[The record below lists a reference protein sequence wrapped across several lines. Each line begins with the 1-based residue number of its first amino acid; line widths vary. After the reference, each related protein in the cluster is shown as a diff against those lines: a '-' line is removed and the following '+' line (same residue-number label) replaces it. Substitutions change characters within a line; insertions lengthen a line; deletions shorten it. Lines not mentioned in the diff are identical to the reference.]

1 MTCNCKTE
9 MTAALKERLAAKHP
23 DSTITSVELM
33 GYSVGITNDRVAV
46 VRPSTTVEVVR
57 QVPTKAGGTRTKKE
71 RVTLFFSYC
80 PHCGK
85 KVA

>member
-9 MTAALKERLAAKHP
+9 MTAALKERMAAKHP
-23 DSTITSVELM
+23 DSIIQSVEIT
-33 GYSVGITNDRVAV
+33 GYSIALTNGRTAV
-46 VRPSTTVEVVR
+46 ERPSTTVNVER
-57 QVPTKAGGTRTKKE
+57 QVPTKAGGIRTKKE

-85 KVA
+85 KVE